1 MVGEAPR
8 LEMMV
13 AEMAAATRA
22 PTEVP
27 AGVPAAVSRTT
38 AVAIVGGCAALAL
51 RPLLWRVTA
60 NPDGP
65 LVVLFLVLL
74 AAGAWLPVPA
84 GSEPSARRW
93 GLVLVPL
100 GVGVAAFAAARVLGG
115 GHGPSGAF
123 WKLLILNGL
132 AAVAEEAFFRRL
144 VYGALV
150 AAGPGVAIGGSAVLF
165 ALVHVTTYGFWV
177 LPLDL
182 AAGALLGW
190 QRAASGRWSVPAV
203 THVLANALILL

>member
-13 AEMAAATRA
+13 GGMALAPANQARYAAT
-22 PTEVP
+22 PPVTM
-27 AGVPAAVSRTT
+27 
-38 AVAIVGGCAALAL
+38 VAIVAGCVALTL

-65 LVVLFLVLL
+65 LVVLFVVLL
-74 AAGAWLPVPA
+74 AAGAWLPLP
-84 GSEPSARRW
+84 GGRARRASR
-93 GLVLVPL
+93 GPVHGPVAVPL
-100 GVGVAAFAAARVLGG
+100 AAGALAFAAVRLVGG
-115 GHGPSGAF
+115 GHGPAGGF
-123 WKLLILNGL
+123 WKLVVLNGL

-144 VYGALV
+144 VYGALL
-150 AAGPGVAIGGSAVLF
+150 AAGPGVAVAGSALLF

-190 QRAASGRWSVPAV
+190 QRAVSGRWSVPAL

>member
-13 AEMAAATRA
+13 AEMAAVLDA
-22 PTEVP
+22 
-27 AGVPAAVSRTT
+27 PAAPARPAATQPATV
-38 AVAIVGGCAALAL
+38 VAIVAGCAALAL
-51 RPLLWRVTA
+51 RPLLWRMTA
-60 NPDGP
+60 NPDGL
-65 LVVLFLVLL
+65 LVALFLVLL
-74 AAGAWLPVPA
+74 AAGAWLPVPGA
-84 GSEPSARRW
+84 PVRPARR
-93 GLVLVPL
+93 GPVLVPL
-100 GVGVAAFAAARVLGG
+100 AAGAFAFAAARLLGG
-115 GHGPSGAF
+115 GHGPAGGF
-123 WKLLILNGL
+123 WKLLVLNGL

-144 VYGALV
+144 VYGALL
-150 AAGPGVAIGGSAVLF
+150 AAGPGVAVAGSALLF

-190 QRAASGRWSVPAV
+190 QRAVSGRWSVPAL